1 MCVASRGPAPSA
13 NVYITVRQ
21 PRAAQGGEKIKSH
34 KKRKTEDRERK
45 RTEGGKK
52 LKRQ

>member
-21 PRAAQGGEKIKSH
+21 PRAAQGGEKIKSQE
-34 KKRKTEDRERK
+34 KKNRREKKKTDRR
-45 RTEGGKK
+45 RN
-52 LKRQ
+52 